1 MPTTERQVFLVE
13 DDPQDAELFLLACR
27 ELDLD
32 RHVVVLADAAQALK
46 TLRQAASAVLYPRSL
61 PAVAILDLRM
71 PGMNGLD
78 FIDAIRSDPH
88 LAALPLVVLTSSQE
102 PRDVLACYQRG
113 ANAYVVKPTDF
124 RQFLEAIQ
132 LLVRFWLLVNEPL
145 Q

>member
-1 MPTTERQVFLVE
+1 MPRTERQVFLVE
-13 DDPQDAELFLLACR
+13 DDPQDAELFLVACR

-32 RHVVVLADAAQALK
+32 RHVVILPDAAQALK
-46 TLRQAASAVLYPRSL
+46 TLQQAASDPSYPRSV
-61 PAVAILDLRM
+61 PAVVILDLRM
-71 PGMNGLD
+71 PGMDGLD
-78 FIDAIRSDPH
+78 FIDAVRRNPH
-88 LAALPLVVLTSSQE
+88 LEALPLVVLTSSQE